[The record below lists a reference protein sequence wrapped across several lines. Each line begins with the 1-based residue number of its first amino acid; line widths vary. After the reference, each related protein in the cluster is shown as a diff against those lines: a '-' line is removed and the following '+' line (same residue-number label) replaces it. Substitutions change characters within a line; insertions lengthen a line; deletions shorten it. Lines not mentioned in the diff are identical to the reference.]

1 MENLY
6 KLVKCARAGEA
17 EAMEAL
23 VERFMPLL
31 RKHAREL
38 GYEDALEDLILFLI
52 ETVPSIPLGR
62 IGQENIGGL
71 VRYIQAAVWHQL
83 PKLRRRQREIMGYLE
98 DLPLEV
104 ESPRSSLEEEVN
116 FRLWLRP
123 LTEKQKRIIQMSYLY
138 QLSDQ
143 EIAGILRVSRQAVY
157 KIRQSAIKKLR
168 KEWQ

>member
-83 PKLRRRQREIMGYLE
+83 PKLRRHQREIMGYLE

>member
-6 KLVKCARAGEA
+6 KLVKCAQARET
-17 EAMEAL
+17 EAMEEL
-23 VERFMPLL
+23 LERFAPLL

-38 GYEDALEDLILFLI
+38 GYEDALEDLVLFLI
-52 ETVPSIPLGR
+52 ETVPTIPLDR
-62 IGQENIGGL
+62 IGQGNIGGL
-71 VRYIQAAVWHQL
+71 VRYIQTAVWHQL
-83 PKLRRRQREIMGYLE
+83 SKLRKRQKEKMGYLE
-98 DLPLEV
+98 DIPQEA
-104 ESPRSSLEEEVN
+104 ESPRSPLEEEVN

-143 EIAGILRVSRQAVY
+143 EIAGILGISRQAVY

>member
-1 MENLY
+1 MNAGLPGQNKRIAGSVSLY
-6 KLVKCARAGEA
+6 KLFRLFINSARIDQVSSN
-17 EAMEAL
+17 L
-23 VERFMPLL
+23 PV
-31 RKHAREL
+31 
-38 GYEDALEDLILFLI
+38 ILFLI
-52 ETVPSIPLGR
+52 ETVPSIPLER

-83 PKLRRRQREIMGYLE
+83 PKLRRRQREMMGYLE

-143 EIAGILRVSRQAVY
+143 EIAGILGISRQAVY